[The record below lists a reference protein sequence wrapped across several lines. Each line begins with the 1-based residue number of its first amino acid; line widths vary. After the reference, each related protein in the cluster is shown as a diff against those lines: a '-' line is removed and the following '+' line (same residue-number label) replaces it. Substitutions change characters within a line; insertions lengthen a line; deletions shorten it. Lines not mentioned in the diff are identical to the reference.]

1 MPVESPAVM
10 FAPTPTMPLPNSIL
24 ETVQRRL
31 RESSYYYLRTVSCV
45 YEQGVLT
52 LRGKVPTFYLK
63 QTLQSI
69 VEKVDGVTQIQ
80 NLVDVTYPAG
90 VR

>member
-1 MPVESPAVM
+1 
-10 FAPTPTMPLPNSIL
+10 
-24 ETVQRRL
+24 
-31 RESSYYYLRTVSCV
+31 
-45 YEQGVLT
+45 VLT

-63 QTLQSI
+63 QTLQAL
-69 VEKVDGVTQIQ
+69 VEKVDGVTQVQ